1 MELVLW
7 MVFEALSPKKEDLK
21 DSLKDHVEMLEEEER
36 LEIMETEFDDIDEM
50 ENPHP
55 GLEKGYSQ
63 VVETRV
69 KVDGFDKAVQVA
81 ISYGP
86 TYIQLEEPDR
96 FEIGLKEGQDALQE
110 VVNTMHQYAQSGAGG
125 VMISRATNE
134 QN

>member
-1 MELVLW
+1 MDLVLW
-7 MVFEALSPKKEDLK
+7 MVFEALSPRKEDVVE
-21 DSLKDHVEMLEEEER
+21 SLKDHVEMLEEEEKV
-36 LEIMETEFDDIDEM
+36 EVMETDFDDVDEM

-55 GLEKGYSQ
+55 DLDKGYSQ
-63 VVETRV
+63 VVETRI
-69 KVDGFDKAVQVA
+69 KVDGFDKAVQIA

-96 FEIGLKEGQDALQE
+96 FEIDLKEGQNALQE

-125 VMISRATNE
+125 IMISRASQD

>member
-1 MELVLW
+1 MGLVVW
-7 MVFEALSPKKEDLK
+7 MVFEALAPEEDDLE
-21 DSLKDHVEMLEEEER
+21 DSLKDHVEMLEEETD
-36 LEIMETEFDDIDEM
+36 LEVLETEFDDVDEI

-69 KVDGFDKAVQVA
+69 EVEGFDRAVQIA

-86 TYIQLEEPDR
+86 TYIQIEEPQRIEMDLG
-96 FEIGLKEGQDALQE
+96 EAQNALQE

-125 VMISRATNE
+125 IMISRASN
-134 QN
+134 N